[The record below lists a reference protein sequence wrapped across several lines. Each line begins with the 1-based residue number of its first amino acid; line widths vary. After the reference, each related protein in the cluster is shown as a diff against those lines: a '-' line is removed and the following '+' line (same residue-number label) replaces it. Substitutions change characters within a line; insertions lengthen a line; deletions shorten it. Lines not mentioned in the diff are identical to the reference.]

1 MRVFAIQTATSVS
14 TSKIANGRTVG
25 KGLAH
30 HMEQF
35 SPGDGRWR
43 NSEALLSNR
52 MQYSLPGEPSANQK
66 LTCGWPVIPQMGAAD
81 SRESP
86 NHVTQTIQ
94 GYRSLAGHSG
104 FTLSGPQQGV
114 AAFFGGLVD
123 RVRNRPI
130 STNRIVD

>member
-86 NHVTQTIQ
+86 NRVTQTD
-94 GYRSLAGHSG
+94 SK
-104 FTLSGPQQGV
+104 V
-114 AAFFGGLVD
+114 
-123 RVRNRPI
+123 PI
-130 STNRIVD
+130 SSGSLRLHA